1 MRETKSQRS
10 ERALKVVD
18 TLSAAMPDAKI
29 ELHYSTPWELLVAVI
44 LSAQSTDRRVNMIA
58 PDLHRALTGPAAC
71 AASKPEEVEMY
82 IKTLGL
88 FRNKAK
94 NLVEL
99 AKVLMKMHGGKV
111 PTSRAMLA
119 ELPGVGNKT
128 AGVVSMHL
136 GGDHAFPVD
145 THVMRLSARLGFT
158 KETKPDAV
166 EADLRDLL
174 PQASWFIGHQ
184 LLVWHGRRV
193 CHAIKPEC
201 HRCCVAHL
209 CPKVGVS
216 TAKRA
221 TPRSSQ
227 AART

>member
-1 MRETKSQRS
+1 
-10 ERALKVVD
+10 
-18 TLSAAMPDAKI
+18 MPDAKI
-29 ELHYSTPWELLVAVI
+29 ELNYNTPWELLVAVI
-44 LSAQSTDRRVNMIA
+44 LSAQSTDRRVNMIT
-58 PDLHRALTGPAAC
+58 PDLHRALSGPSAFAK
-71 AASKPEEVEMY
+71 AQQAEVESH

-99 AKVLMKMHGGKV
+99 AKVLMKEHGGKV

-166 EADLRDLL
+166 EADLKELL

-193 CHAIKPEC
+193 CHALKPEC
-201 HRCCVAHL
+201 HRCCVAL
-209 CPKVGVS
+209 ICPKIGVPVS
-216 TAKRA
+216 KRA
-221 TPRSSQ
+221 APRASQ
-227 AART
+227 SART